1 MVTYKLLSLTL
12 LLLVHFNPIQCKSK
26 PIVVT
31 LDTNW
36 KATSYIHEASE
47 FVSEESSQGFWNYV
61 DKIADLKDQDFGT
74 INSETEYKIA
84 LKFSSIALGNQPGS
98 SSEKLLQLALSVHHY
113 SPRVEMY
120 QQMAN
125 GTGKCLTIFDVNGK
139 RTCELNE
146 VSKLLQEKIAEK
158 VNIFPKDHVY
168 PELCNSDN
176 KVVVYGDMTSK
187 GFHKVH
193 HAMKKIADESLAC
206 YVLRH
211 YVSKKADKK
220 VSLSGYGVELAIKS
234 TEYKAIDD
242 AKVKENGNENSA
254 EITEDVVVSGFDF
267 KVLSEL
273 YPEKSEEISK
283 LRNHLIDNMDEM
295 KPMKVSVIYKSNKW
309 FNF

>member
-1 MVTYKLLSLTL
+1 MVNYKLLSLTL
-12 LLLVHFNPIQCKSK
+12 LLLVNFTPIQCKSK

-61 DKIADLKDQDFGT
+61 DKIAGLKNPDFGT

-84 LKFSSIALGNQPGS
+84 LKFSNIALGNQPGS
-98 SSEKLLQLALSVHHY
+98 SSEKLLKLALSVHHY

-125 GTGKCLTIFDVNGK
+125 GTGKCSTIFDVNGK
-139 RTCELNE
+139 RSCELDE
-146 VSKLLQEKIAEK
+146 VSKLLQEKTAEQ
-158 VNIFPKDHVY
+158 VNIFSKDHVY
-168 PELCNSDN
+168 PELCNSGS
-176 KVVVYGDMTSK
+176 KVVVYGDITSK
-187 GFHKVH
+187 GFYKVH
-193 HAMKKIADESLAC
+193 HAIKKIADEGLAC

-211 YVSKKADKK
+211 YVSKKAEEK

-242 AKVKENGNENSA
+242 SKVKENGNENSA
-254 EITEDVVVSGFDF
+254 ENTEDVVVSGFDF

-273 YPEKSEEISK
+273 YPEKSEEIST

-295 KPMKVSVIYKSNKW
+295 KPMKVSVIYEIDK
-309 FNF
+309 